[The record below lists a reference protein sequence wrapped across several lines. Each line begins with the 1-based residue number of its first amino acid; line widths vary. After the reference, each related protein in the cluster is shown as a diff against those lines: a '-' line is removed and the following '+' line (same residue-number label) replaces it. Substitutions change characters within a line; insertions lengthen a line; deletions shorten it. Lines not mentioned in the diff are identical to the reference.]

1 MIRDVLK
8 KSAKSVT
15 EFDEPVW
22 KGALGIDACLCAR
35 VQEIH
40 FAIVGHVGRKR
51 RFVLVEKVLQAG
63 CTCFVKA
70 SVDNDADRGGGHSKR
85 PSGGSAIIR
94 PEARSTV
101 GTAARVKGIR
111 TVLLPP
117 LI

>member
-40 FAIVGHVGRKR
+40 FAIVGHVGRER
-51 RFVLVEKVLQAG
+51 
-63 CTCFVKA
+63 
-70 SVDNDADRGGGHSKR
+70 
-85 PSGGSAIIR
+85 
-94 PEARSTV
+94 
-101 GTAARVKGIR
+101 
-111 TVLLPP
+111 
-117 LI
+117 